1 MQLFAHRGVSDL
13 APENSMAAFELA
25 LLQQS
30 DGIELDV
37 RLMSGEVVVMHDISV
52 DRTTNGTGLVQQYSL
67 EQWQLLNAGD
77 GHAPPSLRQ
86 VLTLVA
92 GRCDVNIELKSNDL
106 VHQVAAE
113 ITYAV
118 DCLSFE
124 LKQLCVSAFDHRGLM
139 ALRGILPQANI
150 APLIASCPITLSQLA
165 ADMGA
170 EALHSDVETTDTE
183 LVHDAHTRGLA
194 IRVYTVK
201 QAEDLLRLKKIG
213 VDAVFVNDVAWARR
227 VLNAAV

>member
-1 MQLFAHRGVSDL
+1 
-13 APENSMAAFELA
+13 
-25 LLQQS
+25 
-30 DGIELDV
+30 
-37 RLMSGEVVVMHDISV
+37 MHDITV

-118 DCLSFE
+118 NCLSFE
-124 LKQLCVSAFDHRGLM
+124 LKQLCVSAFDHRVLM
-139 ALRGILPQANI
+139 VLKDILPQANI

-183 LVHDAHTRGLA
+183 LVHDAHTRGLV
-194 IRVYTVK
+194 IRVFTIK

-227 VLNAAV
+227 VLSAAV

>member
-37 RLMSGEVVVMHDISV
+37 RLMSGKVVVMHDISV
-52 DRTTNGTGLVQQYSL
+52 DRTTNGTGLVSQYSL
-67 EQWQLLNAGD
+67 EQWQQLNAGD
-77 GHAPPSLRQ
+77 GYAPPSLRQ
-86 VLTLVA
+86 VLKLVA
-92 GRCDVNIELKSNDL
+92 GCCGVNIELKSTDL

-113 ITYAV
+113 MAYAV

-124 LKQLCVSAFDHRGLM
+124 LNQLCVSAFDHRLLV
-139 ALRGILPQANI
+139 ALKDIFPQANI

-165 ADMGA
+165 TDMGA
-170 EALHSDVETTDTE
+170 EALHSDVETTDIE
-183 LVHDAHTRGLA
+183 LVHDAHSRSLA
-194 IRVYTVK
+194 IRVFTVK

-213 VDAVFVNDVAWARR
+213 VDAVFVNDVAWAKQ
-227 VLNAAV
+227 VLSAAV

>member
-37 RLMSGEVVVMHDISV
+37 RLMSGEVVVMHDI
-52 DRTTNGTGLVQQYSL
+52 TTNGTGLVQQYSL

-118 DCLSFE
+118 NCLSFE
-124 LKQLCVSAFDHRGLM
+124 LKQLCVSAFDHRVLM
-139 ALRGILPQANI
+139 VLKDILPQANI

-183 LVHDAHTRGLA
+183 LVHDAHTRGLV
-194 IRVYTVK
+194 IRVFTIK

-227 VLNAAV
+227 VLSAAV

>member
-118 DCLSFE
+118 NCLSFE
-124 LKQLCVSAFDHRGLM
+124 LKQLCVSAFDHR
-139 ALRGILPQANI
+139 
-150 APLIASCPITLSQLA
+150 
-165 ADMGA
+165 
-170 EALHSDVETTDTE
+170 V
-183 LVHDAHTRGLA
+183 
-194 IRVYTVK
+194 
-201 QAEDLLRLKKIG
+201 
-213 VDAVFVNDVAWARR
+213 
-227 VLNAAV
+227 

>member
-37 RLMSGEVVVMHDISV
+37 RLMSGEVVVMHDFSV

-86 VLTLVA
+86 VLTL
-92 GRCDVNIELKSNDL
+92 S
-106 VHQVAAE
+106 
-113 ITYAV
+113 
-118 DCLSFE
+118 
-124 LKQLCVSAFDHRGLM
+124 
-139 ALRGILPQANI
+139 
-150 APLIASCPITLSQLA
+150 LIHI
-165 ADMGA
+165 
-170 EALHSDVETTDTE
+170 
-183 LVHDAHTRGLA
+183 
-194 IRVYTVK
+194 
-201 QAEDLLRLKKIG
+201 
-213 VDAVFVNDVAWARR
+213 
-227 VLNAAV
+227 